1 MRLRPQALL
10 LVPVALLAACG
21 GATTSH
27 QSTAAPDRSLSAQ
40 AQQDPL
46 AAAQESTATST
57 SKAADGV
64 AVTKSHRSTQ
74 TTPRP
79 DPISTGKQKPSKAR
93 GQFPST
99 RVHELKPSGASILSP
114 CTLVTRSEA
123 QAILGQPIAGLQK
136 AVQGPT
142 CIYRQRNTK
151 RLITVALQHVR
162 LTAAQQR
169 GKQVVRV
176 NVAGHKGYCLK
187 QGTLMMLVPLRDG
200 QVLNVSA
207 ACPIAARFATKALA
221 RLGG

>member
-1 MRLRPQALL
+1 M
-10 LVPVALLAACG
+10 
-21 GATTSH
+21 
-27 QSTAAPDRSLSAQ
+27 
-40 AQQDPL
+40 
-46 AAAQESTATST
+46 
-57 SKAADGV
+57 
-64 AVTKSHRSTQ
+64 
-74 TTPRP
+74 
-79 DPISTGKQKPSKAR
+79 
-93 GQFPST
+93 
-99 RVHELKPSGASILSP
+99 HELKPSGASILSP

-142 CIYRQRNTK
+142 CIYRQRDTK
-151 RLITVALQHVR
+151 RLITVALQHAR

-176 NVAGHKGYCLK
+176 NVAGHKGYCLM

>member
-40 AQQDPL
+40 TQQDPL

-64 AVTKSHRSTQ
+64 AATKSHRSTQ

-142 CIYRQRNTK
+142 CIYRQRDTK

-162 LTAAQQR
+162 LTAAQRR

>member
-1 MRLRPQALL
+1 MRLRPHALL